1 MASHTGMRRLQ
12 QRRAGTLA
20 AWSPRS
26 DRSRSFFRSPAT
38 GLSVLAALPV
48 AVAALRQMSIGWMP
62 EGDDAIVVTRI
73 HDVFS
78 GNPPLLGMRSTSN
91 FFDVTMSNHHPGPLE
106 FYLDAPISAA
116 LGYSGAGI
124 VIAVAVVNIACI
136 IGMVLLAYR
145 MRGLRTA
152 IPVVGALL
160 LAQWA
165 LGPDVLARP
174 LNPCAGTLPILL
186 MLVATWSVLDRDP
199 HGLWIALL
207 AGSYAAQT
215 ELAFCPLVFASCGTA
230 LIAASCR
237 TWTNRCSRYGTAGRL
252 SAPRRRT
259 VVTGALVVLAWLP
272 SIVEVFVLHPNN
284 VALVFRYASSSPH
297 GTTAT
302 TGIGG
307 GFQYVVGNLSPTQ
320 FSRFDTAITML
331 PSGTAV
337 AIGMGV
343 LVLVVV
349 ALGAGPRLPHTAASR
364 GCWIVLIAVVTES
377 VALSAKPDSG
387 PGTFWLLP
395 VLVIPPLAYAVL
407 VLRAVEVAR
416 ALHLERRVNICRL
429 PHRTL
434 PGAAALLAAFAV
446 VFATAGAK
454 PPTTENSDRARAV
467 SDVVL
472 TYLHSH
478 SRPGTTVRV
487 DSYGLQSWISLSPAL
502 GVQLFRHDFLA
513 HYLPSWP
520 YPEDTS
526 SWYSTTAPA
535 GSVVVTLA
543 DEGSVGQAHPAADAV
558 SVPLPADS
566 APGLRLWIAIPAA
579 DRS

>member
-1 MASHTGMRRLQ
+1 MASHTGMRSVQ
-12 QRRAGTLA
+12 QRRTGAPV

-26 DRSRSFFRSPAT
+26 DRLRRLLRNRVT
-38 GLSVLAALPV
+38 GLSVIAALPV
-48 AVAALRQMSIGWMP
+48 VVAALRQTWIGWIP

-124 VIAVAVVNIACI
+124 VIAVAVVNIACVV
-136 IGMVLLAYR
+136 GTVVLAHR

-160 LAQWA
+160 LSQWA

-174 LNPCAGTLPILL
+174 LNPCAGTLPLLL

-199 HGLWIALL
+199 QGLWVTLL

-215 ELAFCPLVFASCGTA
+215 ELAFCPLVVAACGTA
-230 LIAASCR
+230 LIVVACR
-237 TWTNRCSRYGTAGRL
+237 TWARRSRFGGIAGMT
-252 SAPRRRT
+252 APRRRT
-259 VVTGALVVLAWLP
+259 VLTAVLIVLAWLP
-272 SIVEVFVLHPNN
+272 SIIELFVLHPNN
-284 VALVFRYASSSPH
+284 LQLVFRYASGPRH
-297 GTTAT
+297 
-302 TGIGG
+302 GG
-307 GFQYVVGNLSPTQ
+307 GTASAGVSEGFAYVVGNLSPTQ
-320 FSRFDTAITML
+320 FGRFDTTITTL
-331 PSGTAV
+331 PTGTAV
-337 AIGMGV
+337 AIGMCV
-343 LVLVVV
+343 LVLLVV
-349 ALGAGPRLPHTAASR
+349 ALAAGPRLPHTAASR
-364 GCWIVLIAVVTES
+364 GCWIVLIAVVAES
-377 VALSAKPDSG
+377 FALSAKPDSG
-387 PGTFWLLP
+387 PGTFWVLP

-407 VLRAVEVAR
+407 VLRFVEVVR
-416 ALHLERRVNICRL
+416 TLNLERLDARRF
-429 PHRTL
+429 PHRLVPRATAVL
-434 PGAAALLAAFAV
+434 AALV
-446 VFATAGAK
+446 VVLATAGAK
-454 PPTTENSDRARAV
+454 PPSADNSDRAKAV

-472 TYLHSH
+472 TYLHAH

-487 DSYGLQSWISLSPAL
+487 DSYGLQSWISLAPAL
-502 GVQLFRHDFLA
+502 GVQLFRHDHPA

-520 YPEDTS
+520 YPEETS

-543 DEGSVGQAHPAADAV
+543 DEGSTDQAHPKPGAV
-558 SVPLPADS
+558 AIPLPADS
-566 APGLRLWIAIPAA
+566 APGLRLWIDIPPG
-579 DRS
+579 DRL